1 MRMRTLAAAA
11 RKEASKI
18 CEDSG
23 DMTTSKERR
32 LSNANSI
39 RTNKVLY
46 KIYAYLP
53 LLWEAVVAFSGI
65 VSAFV
70 IIYQA
75 AFHAGL
81 LWQWALVYSMD
92 AIYIGYIVYR
102 FFRPFK
108 KRGEVVRDRKKI
120 ALNYIRTSFLLDLLS
135 VLPFEVF
142 AVATTHPIYIAA
154 FLRLNR
160 CIRFYKPWTLLCK

>member
-1 MRMRTLAAAA
+1 
-11 RKEASKI
+11 
-18 CEDSG
+18 
-23 DMTTSKERR
+23 MTTTKERR
-32 LSNANSI
+32 FSNPNAS
-39 RTNKVLY
+39 RTNRVLY
-46 KIYAYLP
+46 KISYGYLP
-53 LLWEAVVAFSGI
+53 LIWEAVVAFSGI
-65 VSAFV
+65 VSALV

-92 AIYIGYIVYR
+92 VIYIGYMVYR

-108 KRGEVVRDRKKI
+108 KRGEVVRNRKKI
-120 ALNYIRTSFLLDLLS
+120 ALNYIRTSFFLDLLS
-135 VLPFEVF
+135 VLPLELF
-142 AVATTHPIYIAA
+142 ALATSHPIYISA